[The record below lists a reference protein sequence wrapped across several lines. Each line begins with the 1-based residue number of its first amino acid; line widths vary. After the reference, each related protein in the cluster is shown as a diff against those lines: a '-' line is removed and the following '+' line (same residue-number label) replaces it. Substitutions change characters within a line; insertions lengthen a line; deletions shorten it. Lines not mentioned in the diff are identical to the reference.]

1 MPMKVMIVDDNK
13 GMREMIR
20 AAACTEHDSV
30 MECSNGAEA
39 VDAYATF
46 RPDYVLMDVE
56 MGIMDGFIASE
67 KIFDKDKNAHIIF
80 VTDHNTSA
88 FRMKAKKLHAKGF
101 VWKENLHEIAALL
114 HR

>member
-1 MPMKVMIVDDNK
+1 MKVMIVDDNK

-20 AAACTEHDSV
+20 AAACTEDDTV

-56 MGIMDGFIASE
+56 MGIMDGFIAAE
-67 KIFDKDKNAHIIF
+67 KIFDKDKQARIIF

-88 FRMKAKKLHAKGF
+88 FRMKAKKLQAKGF
-101 VWKENLHEIAALL
+101 VWKENLHEIAALM
-114 HR
+114 RR